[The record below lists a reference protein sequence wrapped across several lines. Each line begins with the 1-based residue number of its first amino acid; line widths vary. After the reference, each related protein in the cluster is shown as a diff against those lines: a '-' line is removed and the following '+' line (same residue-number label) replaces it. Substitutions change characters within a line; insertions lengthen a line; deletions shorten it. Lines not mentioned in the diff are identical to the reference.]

1 MADVPTSRGGKLS
14 QGRIDHEDKGE
25 EEDGEVGG
33 DGHRPVLLGEE
44 VEPDG
49 GEDGGGEH
57 RPAEVE
63 EEEGEGEE
71 VEDEAVNC
79 TTRGR
84 CRAVLGHS

>member
-1 MADVPTSRGGKLS
+1 MADVPISRGGKLP

-33 DGHRPVLLGEE
+33 DGNRPVLLGEK

-49 GEDGGGEH
+49 GEDGGGEQ

>member
-1 MADVPTSRGGKLS
+1 MADVPAPRGCKLS
-14 QGRIDHEDKGE
+14 QCRINHKHKGE
-25 EEDGEVGG
+25 KEDREVGG
-33 DGHRPVLLGEE
+33 DGDRPVLLGEK
-44 VEPDG
+44 VEPNG
-49 GEDGGGEH
+49 GEDGGGEQ

-79 TTRGR
+79 TTGGR